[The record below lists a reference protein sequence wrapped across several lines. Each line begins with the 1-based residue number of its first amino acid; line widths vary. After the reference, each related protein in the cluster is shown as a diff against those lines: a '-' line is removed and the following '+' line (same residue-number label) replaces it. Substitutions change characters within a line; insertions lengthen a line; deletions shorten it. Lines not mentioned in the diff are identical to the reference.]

1 MSTENRHTDQNLAT
15 KLSKRLASKNSWLL
29 NRVGKSLE
37 RDKNYPLS
45 YLIHKG
51 FSFMYN
57 ILVSRVYLRKVDSVG
72 KHPRVEKKPYLV
84 NLGQMKLG
92 DNVNICS
99 RSVACDLVSY
109 PEGLLEMGDD
119 VFVNFGTTICA
130 ENKVSIG
137 DRVKIGPYCMIH
149 DTDFHVPGKDFT
161 TAKGI
166 PIIIEDDVWLSS
178 RVLVM
183 KGSVIGRG
191 SVIAA
196 GSVVSGVIPPNVI
209 AGGVP
214 AKVIKKISPND
225 FEEAT
230 SKNDSA
236 IDCRIKNKID
246 GIIRSVTGTD
256 AHELPHHTSVSSI
269 DNWSADNHLKIL
281 KSIENEFLFES
292 HESGYLKLN
301 TLQKIYQWTAGSVS
315 DSVKSTYV
323 MNK

>member
-1 MSTENRHTDQNLAT
+1 MSTENLHTDQNLAT
-15 KLSKRLASKNSWLL
+15 KLSERLTSKNSWLL
-29 NRVGKSLE
+29 KRVGKSLA
-37 RDKNYPLS
+37 RDKDYPIS

-51 FSFMYN
+51 ISFMFN
-57 ILVSRVYLRKVDSVG
+57 ILFSRVYLRKVDSVG

-84 NLGQMKLG
+84 NLGKMTLG
-92 DNVNICS
+92 DNINICS

-109 PEGLLEMGDD
+109 PEGLLELGDD

-149 DTDFHVPGKDFT
+149 DTDFHVPGQDFT

-214 AKVIKKISPND
+214 AKVIKKVSSTD
-225 FEEAT
+225 FQRDASTPEG
-230 SKNDSA
+230 A
-236 IDCRIKNKID
+236 IDLRIKNKVD
-246 GIIRSVTGTD
+246 GIIRSFTGSDTYD
-256 AHELPHHTSVSSI
+256 LPNHTSVSAI
-269 DNWSADNHLKIL
+269 NNWSADNHLMIL

-292 HESGYLKLN
+292 HESTYLKLN
-301 TLQKIYQWTAGSVS
+301 TLQKIYQWTADSIS
-315 DSVKSTYV
+315 DPVKSTYE